1 MQGLNLTIEDLTVL
15 ISKVEDGKLKTKLE
29 LMKEQLEIQEDNYNR
44 LKIIHE
50 KMLNLNKED

>member
-15 ISKVEDGKLKTKLE
+15 ISKLEDGKLKTKLE

-44 LKIIHE
+44 LKTIHE